1 MMSELNE
8 FHFLVGETL
17 MFCQTVE
24 LDIKYI
30 YAAML
35 KGDFD
40 ENYEE
45 VEALTLGQTL
55 KRLKKLDY
63 SDNDHFFTEEDY
75 KLLEEIT
82 EKRNHIVHKTYQDF
96 VYDKGYEYTK
106 SYNKELRD
114 LRAFHDRM
122 SRLSDNV
129 EEVRFKALEVYHR
142 N

>member
-45 VEALTLGQTL
+45 VEALTLGQAL

-63 SDNDHFFTEEDY
+63 SDNDHFFT
-75 KLLEEIT
+75 K
-82 EKRNHIVHKTYQDF
+82 KTINF
-96 VYDKGYEYTK
+96 LKK
-106 SYNKELRD
+106 
-114 LRAFHDRM
+114 
-122 SRLSDNV
+122 
-129 EEVRFKALEVYHR
+129 
-142 N
+142 

>member
-1 MMSELNE
+1 MSQLND
-8 FHFLVGETL
+8 FHSLVGETI

-35 KGDFD
+35 KGDFE
-40 ENYEE
+40 ENYQE
-45 VEALTLGQTL
+45 VEELTLGQTL

-63 SDNDHFFTEEDY
+63 SDDDHFFTEDNY
-75 KLLEEIT
+75 SLLEEIT

-96 VYDKGYEYTK
+96 VYEKGYEYDRA
-106 SYNKELRD
+106 YNNELRD

-122 SRLSDNV
+122 SKLSDNV
-129 EEVRFKALEVYHR
+129 EEVRFKALKFYHR
-142 N
+142 D

>member
-1 MMSELNE
+1 MSELNE

-40 ENYEE
+40 ENCGE
-45 VEALTLGQTL
+45 VEVLTLGQTL
-55 KRLKKLDY
+55 KRLKKLDH
-63 SDNDHFFTEEDY
+63 SDDDHFFTEEDY

-82 EKRNHIVHKTYQDF
+82 EKRNHVVHKTYQDF
-96 VYDKGYEYTK
+96 VYEKGYEWDKAY
-106 SYNKELRD
+106 SKELHNH
-114 LRAFHDRM
+114 RAFHDRM
-122 SRLSDNV
+122 SRLSDSV
-129 EEVRFKALEVYHR
+129 EDVRFKALKVYR
-142 N
+142 RD

>member
-45 VEALTLGQTL
+45 VEALTL
-55 KRLKKLDY
+55 D
-63 SDNDHFFTEEDY
+63 
-75 KLLEEIT
+75 
-82 EKRNHIVHKTYQDF
+82 
-96 VYDKGYEYTK
+96 
-106 SYNKELRD
+106 
-114 LRAFHDRM
+114 
-122 SRLSDNV
+122 
-129 EEVRFKALEVYHR
+129 
-142 N
+142 

>member
-1 MMSELNE
+1 MSDLKE

-45 VEALTLGQTL
+45 VET
-55 KRLKKLDY
+55 
-63 SDNDHFFTEEDY
+63 
-75 KLLEEIT
+75 
-82 EKRNHIVHKTYQDF
+82 
-96 VYDKGYEYTK
+96 
-106 SYNKELRD
+106 
-114 LRAFHDRM
+114 
-122 SRLSDNV
+122 
-129 EEVRFKALEVYHR
+129 
-142 N
+142 